1 MFEVGDIAIMG
12 GRAASLEQTA
22 VLARI
27 GDRPSASNPGLI
39 VLPRLAAA
47 AVDDLA
53 TRLAAVEAE
62 LDRLRDIVG
71 RLTASRVPN
80 DDATFLGAIAAAVGD
95 HLFSAREL
103 LNHATVDTTLR
114 AAIGGASAKQIGRR
128 LRRVAGQRVG
138 PYRVLWVDRDNDGN
152 SWRLQVFPEGHL

>member
-27 GDRPSASNPGLI
+27 GDRPSASNPALI

-53 TRLAAVEAE
+53 TRLAAV
-62 LDRLRDIVG
+62 
-71 RLTASRVPN
+71 
-80 DDATFLGAIAAAVGD
+80 GD

-103 LNHATVDTTLR
+103 LTHATVDTTLR
-114 AAIGGASAKQIGRR
+114 AAIGGASAKQIRRR

-138 PYRVLWVDRDNDGN
+138 RYRVLWVDRDNDGN